1 MLFPQASQ
9 ESASTSKSLRSN
21 QALMKMLI
29 AKEGPK
35 LEDTQSRAV
44 TIRPTLILRQVWKVE
59 SKLDQ
64 CRIILKKSLLVSV
77 VDQK

>member
-1 MLFPQASQ
+1 
-9 ESASTSKSLRSN
+9 
-21 QALMKMLI
+21 MLI

-35 LEDTQSRAV
+35 LEDTQSS
-44 TIRPTLILRQVWKVE
+44 TIPRPTLILQQARKVE

-77 VDQK
+77 IDQK